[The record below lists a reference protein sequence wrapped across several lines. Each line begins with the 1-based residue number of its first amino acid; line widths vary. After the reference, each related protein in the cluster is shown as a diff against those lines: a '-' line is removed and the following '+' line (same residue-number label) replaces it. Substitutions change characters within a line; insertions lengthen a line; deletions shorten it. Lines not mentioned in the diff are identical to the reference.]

1 MQIPLG
7 FVTVAYRFAVP
18 RCAEQIA
25 ECDLSRVRE
34 ALSSLLAIIAERTA
48 FGGPF

>member
-18 RCAEQIA
+18 RCTEQIA
-25 ECDLSRVRE
+25 D
-34 ALSSLLAIIAERTA
+34 AICL
-48 FGGPF
+48 G